1 MFLVCVCVCVCVC
14 AVIVKKTYYDIKIKN
29 VCKKQNIL
37 PGT

>member
-1 MFLVCVCVCVCVC
+1 VCV
-14 AVIVKKTYYDIKIKN
+14 VIAKETYYDIKIKN